1 MIETTGTVEDI
12 IYRNEEN
19 LYSVFLLDTDDGLV
33 TVVGQIFDLN
43 KGDILAVTGD
53 LVFHKDYG
61 EQIKLNNY
69 KKVMPSS
76 LSQIEKYLS
85 SGIISN
91 IGKKRAK
98 EIVKKFGEDTLRI
111 MTEEPEKLLKI
122 GGIGKKTLEKIHES
136 IVKAQSSREVS
147 IYLQKFNI
155 GNKLSYQIYAK
166 YKEDT
171 KAVIEENPYQLIDDV
186 KGIGFN
192 IADKIALQIGIK
204 KDSSF
209 RIIAGAEYLLYEE
222 ANRNGNC
229 YMDYE
234 DFLNRLSALL
244 AVSRETILNNISEMV
259 LWNKVKIINF
269 DGRDIIYLRAIYEME
284 LSITENLLKLMRA
297 NSKIKDIDIDEEIE
311 FIEKIENIAYSGT
324 QKKAINTA
332 LREKVMIITGGPGTG
347 KTTIIKAIISII
359 HNLKLS
365 YLLAAPTGRAAKRME
380 ESTGKEAQTIHRLLG
395 YKSIEESAQLE
406 FNEENP
412 LDSDLI
418 IIDEMSMVDIFL
430 MNNLLKAIKTDTMVV
445 FVGDSD
451 QLPSVGPGNVLNDM
465 INSNIIPTIKL
476 DTIFRQG
483 EGSNIIRNAHLIN
496 RGMRPIL
503 NEENKDFFFIKT
515 RDDSHTL
522 DTICDLVVERLP
534 KYYNVNPLEDIQ
546 VLTPT
551 RRGIC
556 GVDSIN
562 QRLQA
567 KLNPPEFNKSEIKLG
582 EYIFRENDKIM
593 QTKNN
598 YDIELK
604 GNLFDTSK
612 GLYNGDIGYIRNIFL
627 ENRTIETVFYDKMAT
642 LDTKEFQD
650 IVLSYCATIHKSQ
663 GSEFPIVVIPMAN
676 APYMLLTRNILYTGI
691 TRGKSLVV
699 LVGNENILNKMIDT
713 EIIDRRKSTLAYNL
727 RKYYNLRRSYD

>member
-61 EQIKLNNY
+61 EQIKLNSY
-69 KKVMPSS
+69 KKLMPSS

-111 MTEEPEKLLKI
+111 MTEEPKKLLKI
-122 GGIGKKTLEKIHES
+122 GGIGKKTLEKIHKS
-136 IVKAQSSREVS
+136 VLKAQSSREVS
-147 IYLQKFNI
+147 IYLQKFNL
-155 GNKLSYQIYAK
+155 GNKLSYQIFAK

-171 KAVIEENPYQLIDDV
+171 KAVIEENPYQLIDDI

-192 IADKIALQIGIK
+192 IADKIALHIGIK

-209 RIIAGAEYLLYEE
+209 RITAGAEYLLYEE
-222 ANRNGNC
+222 ANKNGNC

-234 DFLNRLSALL
+234 EFLISLSDLL
-244 AVSRETILNNISEMV
+244 AISRETILNNISQMV
-259 LWNKVKIINF
+259 LWNRIKIINYENK
-269 DGRDIIYLRAIYEME
+269 DIIYLRSIYDIE

-297 NSKIKDIDIDEEIE
+297 NSKIVDTDIDKEIE
-311 FIEKIENIAYSGT
+311 YIEKTENIEYSNT
-324 QKKAINTA
+324 QKKAIKTA
-332 LREKVMIITGGPGTG
+332 LEEKVMIITGGPGTG

-359 HNLKLS
+359 HNLKFS

-380 ESTGKEAQTIHRLLG
+380 ESTGKEASTIHRLLG
-395 YKSIEESAQLE
+395 YKSIGDSAQLE
-406 FNEENP
+406 FNEDNP

-430 MNNLLKAIKTDTMVV
+430 MNNLLKAIKEDTMVV

-465 INSNIIPTIKL
+465 INSNILPTIKL

-496 RGMRPIL
+496 HGMKPIL

-515 RDDSHTL
+515 RDDRHTL
-522 DTICDLVVERLP
+522 DTICELVVERLP

-582 EYIFRENDKIM
+582 EFIFRENDKIM

-604 GNLFDTSK
+604 DNFFEITK
-612 GLYNGDIGYIRNIFL
+612 GLYNGDIGFIRNIFL
-627 ENRTIETVFYDKMAT
+627 ENKTIETKFYDKMAI
-642 LDTKEFQD
+642 LDTKDFQD

-699 LVGNENILNKMIDT
+699 LVGNENILNKMINT

-727 RKYYNLRRSYD
+727 KKYYNLRRNYD

>member
-324 QKKAINTA
+324 QKKAIKTA

>member
-324 QKKAINTA
+324 QKKAIKTA

-496 RGMRPIL
+496 RGKRPIL

-627 ENRTIETVFYDKMAT
+627 ENRTIGTVFYDKMAT

>member
-61 EQIKLNNY
+61 EQIKLNSY

-98 EIVKKFGEDTLRI
+98 EIVKKFGDDTLRI

-122 GGIGKKTLEKIHES
+122 SGIGKKTLKKIHDS
-136 IVKAQSSREVS
+136 IIKANSSREVS
-147 IYLQKFNI
+147 IYLQKFNL

-166 YKEDT
+166 YKENT
-171 KAVIEENPYQLIDDV
+171 KALIEENPYQLIDDI

-192 IADKIALQIGIK
+192 IADKIALHIGIK

-209 RIIAGAEYLLYEE
+209 RITAGAEYLLYEE
-222 ANRNGNC
+222 ANKNGNC

-234 DFLNRLSALL
+234 EFLISLSDLL
-244 AVSRETILNNISEMV
+244 AISRETILNNISQMV
-259 LWNKVKIINF
+259 LWNRIKIINYENK
-269 DGRDIIYLRAIYEME
+269 DIIYLRSVYDIE

-297 NSKIKDIDIDEEIE
+297 NSEIVDTDIDKEIE
-311 FIEKIENIAYSGT
+311 YIEKTENIEYSST
-324 QKKAINTA
+324 QKKAIKTA
-332 LREKVMIITGGPGTG
+332 LEEKVMIITGGPGTG

-359 HNLKLS
+359 HNLKFS

-380 ESTGKEAQTIHRLLG
+380 ESTGKEASTIHRLLG
-395 YKSIEESAQLE
+395 YRSIEERAQLE
-406 FNEENP
+406 FNEDNP
-412 LDSDLI
+412 LNSDLI

-430 MNNLLKAIKTDTMVV
+430 MNNLLKAIKEDTMVV

-465 INSNIIPTIKL
+465 INSNILPTIKL

-496 RGMRPIL
+496 HGMKPIL

-582 EYIFRENDKIM
+582 EFIFRENDKIM

-604 GNLFDTSK
+604 DNFFETTK
-612 GLYNGDIGYIRNIFL
+612 GLYNGDIGFIRNIFL
-627 ENRTIETVFYDKMAT
+627 ENKTIETKFYDKMAI
-642 LDTKEFQD
+642 LDTKDFQD

-663 GSEFPIVVIPMAN
+663 GSEFPIVIIPMAN

-699 LVGNENILNKMIDT
+699 LVGNENILNKMINT

-727 RKYYNLRRSYD
+727 KKYYNLRRNYD

>member
-1 MIETTGTVEDI
+1 MIETIGTVEDI

-33 TVVGQIFDLN
+33 TVTGQIFDLN

-53 LVFHKDYG
+53 LVFHKNYG
-61 EQIKLNNY
+61 EQIKLNSY
-69 KKVMPSS
+69 KKLMPSS

-98 EIVKKFGEDTLRI
+98 EMVKIFGEDTLRI
-111 MTEEPEKLLKI
+111 MSEEPEKLLKI
-122 GGIGKKTLEKIHES
+122 NGIGKKTLKKIHNS
-136 IVKAQSSREVS
+136 IVKAQSSRDIT
-147 IYLQKFNI
+147 IYLQKFNL
-155 GNKLSYQIYAK
+155 GNKLAFQIYAK
-166 YKEDT
+166 YKDDA
-171 KAVIEENPYQLIDDV
+171 KAIIEENPYQLIDDI

-192 IADKIALQIGIK
+192 TADKIAFQIGIK
-204 KDSSF
+204 NESSF
-209 RIIAGAEYLLYEE
+209 RIIAGGEYILYEE

-234 DFLNRLSALL
+234 EFISRLSNLL
-244 AVSRETILNNISEMV
+244 NLKTDIILENISEMV
-259 LWNKVKIINF
+259 FKNKIKIINY
-269 DGRDIIYLRAIYEME
+269 DKRDIIYLRSIYEME
-284 LSITENLLKLMRA
+284 LSITENLLRLMRT
-297 NSKIKDIDIDEEIE
+297 NSKILDIDIDKEID
-311 FIEKIENIAYSGT
+311 FIEKIENIEYSNT
-324 QKKAINTA
+324 QKKAIKKA
-332 LREKVMIITGGPGTG
+332 LKEKVMIITGGPGTG

-359 HNLKLS
+359 HNLKFS
-365 YLLAAPTGRAAKRME
+365 YFLAAPTGRAAKRME
-380 ESTGKEAQTIHRLLG
+380 ESTGGEASTIHRLLG
-395 YKSIEESAQLE
+395 YKSIGDITQLE
-406 FNEENP
+406 FNEDNP

-418 IIDEMSMVDIFL
+418 IIDEMSMVDIYL
-430 MNNLLKAIKTDTMVV
+430 MNNLLKAIKDDTMVV

-476 DTIFRQG
+476 DTIFRQD

-496 RGMRPIL
+496 HGLRPIL
-503 NEENKDFFFIKT
+503 NEKNKDFFFIKT
-515 RDDSHTL
+515 RDDRHTL

-567 KLNPPEFNKSEIKLG
+567 KLNPPEFNKSELKLG

-598 YDIELK
+598 YDIELR
-604 GNLFDTSK
+604 GSLFETAK

-627 ENRTIETVFYDKMAT
+627 ENRTIETIFYDKMTT

-713 EIIDRRKSTLAYNL
+713 ELIDRRKSTLAYNL
-727 RKYYNLRRSYD
+727 RKYYDLRRNYD